1 MTELLPPYQKRVIDE
16 KVELDDKNTK
26 LINFLYTYEFKE
38 LDAEDQSLLCKQSE
52 AMTVYSEILEKRIKR
67 FE

>member
-16 KVELDDKNTK
+16 QVDLDDKNTK
-26 LINFLYTYEFKE
+26 LINFLYTNQFKE

-52 AMTVYSEILEKRIKR
+52 AMTVYSDILGKRIKR
-67 FE
+67 FK